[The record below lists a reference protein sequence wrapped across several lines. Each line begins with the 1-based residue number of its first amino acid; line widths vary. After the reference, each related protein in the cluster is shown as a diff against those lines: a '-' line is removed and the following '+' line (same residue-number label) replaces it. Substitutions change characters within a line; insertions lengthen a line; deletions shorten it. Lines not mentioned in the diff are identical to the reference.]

1 MFRLFF
7 RTLRTDWLKFRKS
20 LLPWASI
27 GYPFIAMFLVFLFTI
42 GDKRHPD
49 DAAFQFAKNILAVG
63 AFFLPFYLV
72 LSITLLGFIENRSQG
87 WKLMYSQP
95 VGRGY
100 YYSSK
105 LFFLLTV
112 IVVVFILKF
121 IFASIAIYF
130 IELYKPQY
138 KVSAFI
144 TIWPDFLVPELK
156 IIGSC
161 FALVSVQYWLSLR
174 VKNFVLPFGIGIF
187 AAILPLAVFI
197 ILGIAGIIS
206 SPEKLNQVLKFDPY
220 SLPFSFVFDLAGIKN
235 NTTIVSIPVK
245 FVIASV
251 ATGIA
256 IGTAGFFDL
265 RRRNIH

>member
-1 MFRLFF
+1 MFVH
-7 RTLRTDWLKFRKS
+7 TLHTDWLKYRKS

-27 GYPFIAMFLVFLFTI
+27 GYPLIVVFLVFIFTF

-49 DAAFQFAKNILAVG
+49 HAAFQFARNILAVG

-87 WKLMYSQP
+87 WKLMYAQP

-100 YYSSK
+100 YYASK
-105 LFFLLTV
+105 LFCLLL
-112 IVVVFILKF
+112 IIGLVFILKF
-121 IFASIAIYF
+121 IFSSIAIYF
-130 IELYKPQY
+130 LELYKPQF
-138 KVSAFI
+138 KVNAFVSL
-144 TIWPDFLVPELK
+144 WSGFLVPELK
-156 IIGSC
+156 IILSC
-161 FALVSVQYWLSLR
+161 FTLISIQYWLSLR
-174 VKNFVLPFGIGIF
+174 VKNFVLPFGIGTF

-206 SPEKLNQVLKFDPY
+206 SPEKLNHILKFDPY
-220 SLPFSFVFDLAGIKN
+220 SLPFSFVFDYAGMKS
-235 NTTIVSIPVK
+235 NTTIVQIPAK

-251 ATGIA
+251 AAGLV
-256 IGTAGFFDL
+256 IGTAGFLDL